1 MASGRQNLGLARPVR
16 GRTSS
21 RPSLELGLWPRGCHC
36 CRRICPGR
44 RRLPQPAPRPSP
56 GLAMKCSRSLG
67 TADRQA
73 ALWSWGASLGHWS
86 PLLRSPG
93 SLGEWISHYHIDN
106 ARPLGPF
113 LRGAHTCNPGA
124 RVGDWPEA
132 PVCSSSLSPE
142 KQHLLCFLS
151 LDNKPRDP
159 SYSWARVG
167 KPRGRLPWSGSV
179 LIHQLWWKWMTAH
192 NSAEE
197 KPLVTKSLGSKSKP
211 TPPRV
216 LVHFF

>member
-1 MASGRQNLGLARPVR
+1 MEGRVHGRLWNSGCGPADVAAAGGSAQVAASFL
-16 GRTSS
+16 S
-21 RPSLELGLWPRGCHC
+21 RDPL
-36 CRRICPGR
+36 PG
-44 RRLPQPAPRPSP
+44 P
-56 GLAMKCSRSLG
+56 GLTMKCSRSLG
-67 TADRQA
+67 TADRPA
-73 ALWSWGASLGHWS
+73 TLWSWGASLGHWS

-132 PVCSSSLSPE
+132 PVCSGSLSPE

-159 SYSWARVG
+159 NYSWARVG

-179 LIHQLWWKWMTAH
+179 LIHQL
-192 NSAEE
+192 
-197 KPLVTKSLGSKSKP
+197 
-211 TPPRV
+211 
-216 LVHFF
+216 